1 MKKILTIFIVTFLLA
16 LTSACEIKTISLDT
30 SESVQNNTEETVIIG
45 EKKEQVIKEAPKVEK
60 EEIVAT
66 ELEEEPSKYAYKV
79 TITINPEITLYSDG
93 RENIIG
99 WIYENEDATKAY
111 SDIDFP
117 NMDVAEAVT
126 AVTKAAVDS
135 GYLKKNGKVNI
146 SVVSD
151 TEIEMAEDILQSFE
165 DAAKEAIQQ
174 EEIKGD
180 VILTSETR

>member
-45 EKKEQVIKEAPKVEK
+45 EQREEKIKETPKVK

-66 ELEEEPSKYAYKV
+66 VLEEEPSRYAYKV

-99 WIYENEDATKAY
+99 WIYENEDATEAY

-117 NMDVAEAVT
+117 NMDVAEAVS
-126 AVTKAAVDS
+126 AVTKAAMDS
-135 GYLKKNGKVNI
+135 GYLEKNGKVNI
-146 SVVSD
+146 AVVSD

-165 DAAKEAIQQ
+165 DAAKEAIS
-174 EEIKGD
+174 EGEITGD
-180 VILTSETR
+180 VTLTSETR

>member
-45 EKKEQVIKEAPKVEK
+45 EQQREEKIKETPKVK
-60 EEIVAT
+60 KEIVAT
-66 ELEEEPSKYAYKV
+66 QLEEEPSKYAYKV

-99 WIYENEDATKAY
+99 WIYENEDATEAY

-117 NMDVAEAVT
+117 NMDVAEAVQ
-126 AVTKAAVDS
+126 AVTQASIDL

-165 DAAKEAIQQ
+165 DAAKEAISE

>member
-45 EKKEQVIKEAPKVEK
+45 EKKEQVIKETPKVK

-99 WIYENEDATKAY
+99 WIYENEDATEAY

-117 NMDVAEAVT
+117 NMDVAEAVQ
-126 AVTKAAVDS
+126 AVTKAAVNS

-165 DAAKEAIQQ
+165 DAAKEAIQE